1 MSVSGQAICRLAE
14 EAADARDPEV
24 ALNKLTELRQE
35 LDEFERQQVA
45 RSLTA
50 GSTFGSVARA
60 LGISRQA
67 VHRRFRHLSP
77 RSARSSRSRLAPT
90 PEVRLAIEYARAE
103 AAALGTATLTPE
115 LVLVG
120 VLRNGDRRGASA
132 LAAAGVTLED
142 TRRQLGAQADGSQPG
157 HPSGARS
164 VDIRPVL
171 AEAVRCASRRGTT
184 RVEVEHLLRAALS
197 DADGNACRLLRSLRV
212 APEDV
217 LAELDATPPDDPSCL
232 ES

>member
-1 MSVSGQAICRLAE
+1 MSVSGQVICRLAE
-14 EAADARDPEV
+14 EAADAPDPEV

-67 VHRRFRHLSP
+67 VHRRFRHLAP
-77 RSARSSRSRLAPT
+77 RLTRARSKLAPT

-103 AAALGTATLTPE
+103 AAELGAATLTPQ
-115 LVLVG
+115 LVIVG
-120 VLRNGDRRGASA
+120 ILRNGDQRGASA

-142 TRRQLGAQADGSQPG
+142 TRRQLGAQADGRHPDHPPG
-157 HPSGARS
+157 PRS

-171 AEAVRCASRRGTT
+171 AEAVRCASRRGAE

-217 LAELDATPPDDPSCL
+217 LAALDATPPDDPSCL